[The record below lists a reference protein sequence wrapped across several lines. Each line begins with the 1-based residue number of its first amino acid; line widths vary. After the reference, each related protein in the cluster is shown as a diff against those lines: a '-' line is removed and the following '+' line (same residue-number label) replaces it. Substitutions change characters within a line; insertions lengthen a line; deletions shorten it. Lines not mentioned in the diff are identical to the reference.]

1 MRAIRFHTYGDPSVL
16 QLEEI
21 AEPQPAAEE
30 VLIEVHASSLNPA
43 DIGARTGLLRL
54 IHARHLPHTPGYD
67 VAGRV
72 VAIGASVTAFLPG
85 DRVFGMVGLGGG
97 AQAEYAVVAQ
107 SKLAIAPQTL
117 SFADAASIPLAGLTA
132 LQALREHARL
142 QRGQRVLINGAGGGV
157 GVFAIQV
164 AKLLGCK
171 IGAVCRREQHDLVA
185 ELGATTTI
193 DYRDEDVTQRHARW
207 DVVLDAAGS
216 LQFRDVRRV
225 LSPNGVMVSVR
236 PDPRSIGIAALR
248 LVAGGPRY
256 TFFVTRARGQDLGLL
271 SRLID
276 GGKLRPVVDRVFPIE
291 EIRSAHEYL
300 EGRTGPGKTVIEIRG
315 DVAR

>member
-1 MRAIRFHTYGDPSVL
+1 MQAIRFHTYGDPSVL

-21 AEPQPAAEE
+21 AVPQPAADE

-43 DIGARTGLLRL
+43 DIGARSGLLRL

-72 VAIGASVTAFLPG
+72 VACGASVTAFVPG
-85 DRVFGMVGLGGG
+85 EHVFGMVGLGGG

-107 SKLAIAPQTL
+107 SKLAVMPQQL
-117 SFADAASIPLAGLTA
+117 SYADAASIPLAGLTA
-132 LQALREHARL
+132 LQAIREHARL
-142 QRGQRVLINGAGGGV
+142 QPGRRVLINGAAGGV
-157 GVFAIQV
+157 GVFAIQL
-164 AKLLGCK
+164 ARLLGCEV
-171 IGAVCRREQHDLVA
+171 GAVCRGEQHALVA

-193 DYRDEDVTQRHARW
+193 DYQTEDVTQRRERW

-216 LQFRDVRRV
+216 LAFHDARRI
-225 LSPNGVMVSVR
+225 LSANGVMVSVR

-248 LVAGGPRY
+248 RIVGGPRY
-256 TFFVTRARGQDLGLL
+256 TFFVTRARGHDLALL

-276 GGKLRPVVDRVFPIE
+276 RGALRPVVDRVFPFE
-291 EIRSAHEYL
+291 EIRSAHEYM
-300 EGRTGPGKTVIEIRG
+300 EGRTGAGKTVIQVRE
-315 DVAR
+315 A